1 MKELKSKKE
10 DTPESELEDIKRKK
24 KKRYRYKAP
33 SKIFDEKKPWRS
45 SSESSEIEEELE
57 EEEEEVIE
65 EDDPP
70 LEFKS
75 DHEFSPES
83 DLEQDGES
91 QPMRRARTARKN
103 YEGRYILYSIGLFIQ
118 QVYVKEKSFLN

>member
-1 MKELKSKKE
+1 M
-10 DTPESELEDIKRKK
+10 
-24 KKRYRYKAP
+24 
-33 SKIFDEKKPWRS
+33 
-45 SSESSEIEEELE
+45 E

-83 DLEQDGES
+83 DLEEDGES

-103 YEGRYILYSIGLFIQ
+103 YEGMIYKLTLSNNSSVQ
-118 QVYVKEKSFLN
+118 KSEFSL